1 MTIVIRQF
9 IVPAA
14 TIDPFFSFEHTDTM
28 SQPVQQSQTEIIV
41 TGFGGQGIILAGRIL
56 GMAASL
62 GDKKESTLVQAYGP
76 ESRGGACNAQ
86 VIISDTP
93 IHYPYVNTPDILIAM
108 SQAGYDKFVTALA
121 DDSVLLIDEDLVRL
135 QQAPCDHFAI
145 PATRM
150 AENLGNK
157 MMANIIMLGFC
168 TAVTGAVSSRAAQ
181 ATIADSVPRGTS
193 ERNIEA
199 FGKGF
204 DYGLST
210 LKGRRKVAAG
220 QAGALAS

>member
-1 MTIVIRQF
+1 
-9 IVPAA
+9 
-14 TIDPFFSFEHTDTM
+14 M
-28 SQPVQQSQTEIIV
+28 SKRTSSGQIGIIV

-86 VIISDTP
+86 VIIADAP
-93 IHYPYVNTPDILIAM
+93 IHYPYVNTPKILIAM
-108 SQAGYDKFVTALA
+108 SQAGYDKFAPALA
-121 DDSVLLIDEDLVRL
+121 ADSVLLVDQDLVAPEG
-135 QQAPCDHFAI
+135 APCDHFAI

-168 TAVTGAVSSRAAQ
+168 TAVTNAVSTEAAQ
-181 ATIADSVPRGTS
+181 ATIADSVPKGTA

-199 FGKGF
+199 FTKGY

-210 LKGRRKVAAG
+210 LKGREQRAAG
-220 QAGALAS
+220 HTGALAQ

>member
-1 MTIVIRQF
+1 MTT
-9 IVPAA
+9 P
-14 TIDPFFSFEHTDTM
+14 
-28 SQPVQQSQTEIIV
+28 QPPKQTEIIV

-86 VIISDTP
+86 VIISNTP
-93 IHYPYVNTPDILIAM
+93 IHYPYVNRPHILVAM
-108 SQAGYDKFVTALA
+108 SQAGYDKFAPALEPA
-121 DDSVLLIDEDLVRL
+121 SILLVDQDLVN
-135 QQAPCDHFAI
+135 PEHTVCDHFAI

-168 TAVTGAVSSRAAQ
+168 TAVTGAVTNAAAQ
-181 ATIADSVPRGTS
+181 AMVRKSVPKGT
-193 ERNIEA
+193 EDRNIEA
-199 FGKGF
+199 FTKGY

-210 LKGRRKVAAG
+210 LKGREKRAAG
-220 QAGALAS
+220 QTGALAS

>member
-1 MTIVIRQF
+1 
-9 IVPAA
+9 
-14 TIDPFFSFEHTDTM
+14 M
-28 SQPVQQSQTEIIV
+28 STQTTTNRTEIIV

-56 GMAASL
+56 GMSASL

-86 VIISDTP
+86 VIISDVP
-93 IHYPYVNTPDILIAM
+93 IHYPYVNTPKILVAM
-108 SQAGYDKFVTALA
+108 SQAGYDKFAPALQPE
-121 DDSVLLIDEDLVRL
+121 SVLLVDQDLVHPENV
-135 QQAPCDHFAI
+135 PCDHFAI

-168 TAVTGAVSSRAAQ
+168 TAITEAVSSKAAQ
-181 ATIADSVPRGTS
+181 ATIAKSVPKGTE

-199 FGKGF
+199 FTKGF

-210 LKGRRKVAAG
+210 LKGREKRAAG
-220 QAGALAS
+220 QTGALAQ

>member
-1 MTIVIRQF
+1 
-9 IVPAA
+9 
-14 TIDPFFSFEHTDTM
+14 M
-28 SQPVQQSQTEIIV
+28 SKKTQASQTEIIV

-56 GMAASL
+56 GMAAAL

-86 VIISDTP
+86 VIISDHP
-93 IHYPYVNTPDILIAM
+93 IHYPYVNTPRILVAM
-108 SQAGYDKFVTALA
+108 SQAGCDKFISSLVP
-121 DDSVLLIDEDLVRL
+121 DSILLIDQDLVNL
-135 QQAPCDHFAI
+135 DSAVCDHYAI

-168 TAVTGAVSSRAAQ
+168 TAITRAVSSESAQ
-181 ATIADSVPRGTS
+181 ATIIQSVPKGT
-193 ERNIEA
+193 EQRNIEA
-199 FGKGF
+199 FNKGF

-210 LKGRRKVAAG
+210 LKGRVKRAAG
-220 QAGALAS
+220 RTGAVLQ

>member
-1 MTIVIRQF
+1 MTSS
-9 IVPAA
+9 
-14 TIDPFFSFEHTDTM
+14 TTNG
-28 SQPVQQSQTEIIV
+28 QTEIIV
-41 TGFGGQGIILAGRIL
+41 TGFGGQGIILTGRIL

-93 IHYPYVNTPDILIAM
+93 IHYPYVNTPHILVAM
-108 SQAGYDKFVTALA
+108 SQAGCDKFAPALLA
-121 DDSVLLIDEDLVRL
+121 DSVLLVDQDLVNPENV
-135 QQAPCDHFAI
+135 ACDHFAI

-168 TAVTGAVSSRAAQ
+168 TAITRAVSSGSAQ
-181 ATIADSVPRGTS
+181 TTIAESVPKGTE

-199 FGKGF
+199 FNKGF

-210 LKGRRKVAAG
+210 LKGREKRAAG
-220 QAGALAS
+220 QAGAVSQ

>member
-1 MTIVIRQF
+1 
-9 IVPAA
+9 
-14 TIDPFFSFEHTDTM
+14 M
-28 SQPVQQSQTEIIV
+28 STQTSSQTEIIV

-62 GDKKESTLVQAYGP
+62 VDKKESTLVQAYGP

-93 IHYPYVNTPDILIAM
+93 IHYPYVNTPKILVAM
-108 SQAGYDKFVTALA
+108 SQAGYDKFAPALVA
-121 DDSVLLIDEDLVRL
+121 DSVLLVDQDLVN
-135 QQAPCDHFAI
+135 PENTVCDHFAI

-157 MMANIIMLGFC
+157 MMANIIMIGFC
-168 TAVTGAVSSRAAQ
+168 TAITGAVSPEAAQ
-181 ATIADSVPRGTS
+181 STISKSVPKGTE

-199 FGKGF
+199 YTKGY

-210 LKGRRKVAAG
+210 LKGREKRAAG
-220 QAGALAS
+220 QTGVMA

>member
-1 MTIVIRQF
+1 
-9 IVPAA
+9 
-14 TIDPFFSFEHTDTM
+14 M
-28 SQPVQQSQTEIIV
+28 SKLAQSSQTEIIV

-93 IHYPYVNTPDILIAM
+93 IHYPYVNTPKILIAM
-108 SQAGYDKFVTALA
+108 SQAGYDKFASALVM
-121 DDSVLLIDEDLVRL
+121 DSVLLVDQDLV
-135 QQAPCDHFAI
+135 APEASPCDHFAI

-157 MMANIIMLGFC
+157 MMANIIMIGFC
-168 TAVTGAVSSRAAQ
+168 TAITGAVSNEAAQ
-181 ATIADSVPRGTS
+181 ATIADSVPKGTE

-199 FGKGF
+199 FNKGF

-210 LKGRRKVAAG
+210 LKGREKRAAG
-220 QAGALAS
+220 HRGAMA

>member
-1 MTIVIRQF
+1 
-9 IVPAA
+9 
-14 TIDPFFSFEHTDTM
+14 M
-28 SQPVQQSQTEIIV
+28 SKRTSSGQIGIIV

-86 VIISDTP
+86 VIIADAP
-93 IHYPYVNTPDILIAM
+93 IHYPYVNTPKILIAM
-108 SQAGYDKFVTALA
+108 SQAGYDKFAPTLA
-121 DDSVLLIDEDLVRL
+121 GDSVLLVDQDLVAPED
-135 QQAPCDHFAI
+135 APCDHFAI

-168 TAVTGAVSSRAAQ
+168 TAITGAVSSNAAQ
-181 ATIADSVPRGTS
+181 ATIADSVPKSTES
-193 ERNIEA
+193 RNIEA
-199 FGKGF
+199 FTKGF

-210 LKGRRKVAAG
+210 LKGREKRAAG
-220 QAGALAS
+220 QTGALAQ

>member
-1 MTIVIRQF
+1 
-9 IVPAA
+9 
-14 TIDPFFSFEHTDTM
+14 M
-28 SQPVQQSQTEIIV
+28 STQDNNTQTEIIV
-41 TGFGGQGIILAGRIL
+41 TGFGGQGIILTGRIL
-56 GMAASL
+56 GMSASI

-86 VIISDTP
+86 VIISDKP
-93 IHYPYVNTPDILIAM
+93 IHYPYVSTPHILVAM
-108 SQAGYDKFVTALA
+108 SQAGYDKFAPALQPDA
-121 DDSVLLIDEDLVRL
+121 VLLVDQDLVNPE
-135 QQAPCDHFAI
+135 QAPCDHFAI

-168 TAVTGAVSSRAAQ
+168 TAITKAVSTASAQ
-181 ATIADSVPRGTS
+181 ASIARSVPKGTE

-199 FGKGF
+199 FNKGF

-210 LKGRRKVAAG
+210 LKGREKRAAG
-220 QAGALAS
+220 QAGAVVQ

>member
-1 MTIVIRQF
+1 MTT
-9 IVPAA
+9 P
-14 TIDPFFSFEHTDTM
+14 
-28 SQPVQQSQTEIIV
+28 QPPKQTEIIV

-86 VIISDTP
+86 VIISDVP
-93 IHYPYVNTPDILIAM
+93 IHYPYVNRPHILVAM
-108 SQAGYDKFVTALA
+108 SQAGYDKFAPALEPA
-121 DDSVLLIDEDLVRL
+121 SILLVDQDLVNPE
-135 QQAPCDHFAI
+135 QAVCDHFAI

-168 TAVTGAVSSRAAQ
+168 TAVTGAVTNAAAQ
-181 ATIADSVPRGTS
+181 AMVRKSVPKGT
-193 ERNIEA
+193 EDRNIEA
-199 FGKGF
+199 FTKGY

-210 LKGRRKVAAG
+210 LKGRKKRAAG
-220 QAGALAS
+220 QTGALAS

>member
-1 MTIVIRQF
+1 MTSSK
-9 IVPAA
+9 
-14 TIDPFFSFEHTDTM
+14 TNG
-28 SQPVQQSQTEIIV
+28 QTEIIV
-41 TGFGGQGIILAGRIL
+41 TGFGGQGIILTGRIL

-86 VIISDTP
+86 VIISNTP
-93 IHYPYVNTPDILIAM
+93 IHYPYVNRPHILVAM
-108 SQAGYDKFVTALA
+108 SQAGYDKFAPALEPA
-121 DDSVLLIDEDLVRL
+121 SILLVDQDLVN
-135 QQAPCDHFAI
+135 PEHTVCDHFAI

-168 TAVTGAVSSRAAQ
+168 TAVTGAVTNAAAQ
-181 ATIADSVPRGTS
+181 AMVRKSVPKGT
-193 ERNIEA
+193 EDRNIEA
-199 FGKGF
+199 FTKGY

-210 LKGRRKVAAG
+210 LKGREKRAAG
-220 QAGALAS
+220 QTGALAS

>member
-1 MTIVIRQF
+1 
-9 IVPAA
+9 
-14 TIDPFFSFEHTDTM
+14 M
-28 SQPVQQSQTEIIV
+28 STQTSSQTEIIV

-62 GDKKESTLVQAYGP
+62 VDKKESTLVQAYGP

-93 IHYPYVNTPDILIAM
+93 IHYPYVNTPQILVAM
-108 SQAGYDKFVTALA
+108 SQAGYDKFAPALLA
-121 DDSVLLIDEDLVRL
+121 DSVLLVDQDLVNPE
-135 QQAPCDHFAI
+135 QAVCDHFAI

-157 MMANIIMLGFC
+157 MMANIIMIGFC
-168 TAVTGAVSSRAAQ
+168 TAITGAVSTEAAQ
-181 ATIADSVPRGTS
+181 STIVKSVPKGTE
-193 ERNIEA
+193 ERNVEA
-199 FGKGF
+199 FTKGY

-210 LKGRRKVAAG
+210 LKGREKRAAG
-220 QAGALAS
+220 QTGVLAQ

>member
-1 MTIVIRQF
+1 
-9 IVPAA
+9 
-14 TIDPFFSFEHTDTM
+14 M
-28 SQPVQQSQTEIIV
+28 SKKAQSSQTEIIV

-56 GMAASL
+56 GMSASL

-86 VIISDTP
+86 VIISDRP
-93 IHYPYVNTPDILIAM
+93 IHYPYVNTPKILVAM
-108 SQAGYDKFVTALA
+108 SQAGYDKFGPALA
-121 DDSVLLIDEDLVRL
+121 PDSVLLVDQDLVDPDN
-135 QQAPCDHFAI
+135 AACDHYAI

-168 TAVTGAVSSRAAQ
+168 TAITKAVSSEAAQ
-181 ATIADSVPRGTS
+181 ATIARSVPKGTE

-199 FGKGF
+199 FTKGF

-210 LKGRRKVAAG
+210 LKGREKRAAG
-220 QAGALAS
+220 QAGAVLQ